1 MPSRIVGIDIGSTAL
16 RAVEV
21 ANPDRA
27 NPTVLRYFE
36 VPLPVGA
43 VNHGEVT
50 DQAAVTACL
59 KQLWS
64 EGGFKTKAVVLGL
77 GNQRVLVRD
86 LTVPKASLKVIRE
99 SLPFQV
105 QDLLP
110 VPVADAQ
117 LDFYPTSEE
126 TGPDGPTAS
135 GLLVAARKEALLGN
149 VEAVRRAGLLTTDVD
164 LIPFAL
170 SRVLLRRGE
179 GEGGTAVIDVG
190 ASTAS
195 VTIAKDGVPQFVRL
209 IPTGGL
215 DLTVA
220 LAARL
225 AISVDDAEKLK
236 RNVGLRSLRDVPEH
250 QHEALRVIHEL
261 SIELLDSLR
270 NTVTY
275 FLKMRPD
282 ESIGR
287 IILTGGGAE
296 LPGFAGALAE
306 MTRLDVVMADPF
318 ADLGLSRELK
328 AKGLG
333 LGPASMAVALG
344 LAIAERATG
353 AADTAG
359 DRKSAKA
366 PDAVGKAAGKRGL
379 KKAPKAEK
387 AGNSTEAPAT
397 AAAEAKPAEQPS
409 KKTATVPRLKG
420 RALPPISLK
429 RKDQPLVVGG
439 ERRVDLLP
447 TELRQL
453 VMAKKVRERLVL
465 AVAALLAVVVLG
477 SGAANVAAIQSRS
490 DLAVE
495 QAQTGALLAE
505 QVKYLDVRKV
515 QADVARIKAALRT
528 GASTEIDWKNYL
540 DAVQKTLPGNVTIE
554 TVKIDSASP
563 VATYVQSTA
572 PLQGARVATLSFS
585 ARSPTLP
592 SVPTWLDNLQTLP
605 GFADALPDTV
615 VKNDDGSYTANITM
629 HINDG
634 AFSRRFPAEGQ

>member
-16 RAVEV
+16 RAVEI
-21 ANPDRA
+21 ANPDKAR
-27 NPTVLRYFE
+27 PTVLRYFE

-43 VNHGEVT
+43 VHHGEVA

-64 EGGFKTKAVVLGL
+64 KGGFKTKAVVLGL

-86 LTVPKASLKVIRE
+86 LTVPMASLKVIRE

-105 QDLLP
+105 QDQLP
-110 VPVADAQ
+110 VPVAEAQ
-117 LDFYPTSEE
+117 LDFYPTSGE

-149 VEAVRRAGLLTTDVD
+149 VAAVRHAGLLTTDVD

-170 SRVLLRRGE
+170 CRVLLRRGE
-179 GEGGTAVIDVG
+179 GEGCTAIIDVG

-195 VTIAKDGVPQFVRL
+195 IVIAKDGVPQFVRL

-225 AISVDDAEKLK
+225 AVSIDDAEKLK

-261 SIELLDSLR
+261 SMELLDSLR

-275 FLKMRPD
+275 FLKTRPH

-296 LPGFAGALAE
+296 LPGLAEALGE

-318 ADLGLSRELK
+318 EDLGLSRELT

-333 LGPASMAVALG
+333 PGPASMAVALG
-344 LAIAERATG
+344 LAIGERATG
-353 AADTAG
+353 AAETAG
-359 DRKSAKA
+359 DRKTAKA
-366 PDAVGKAAGKRGL
+366 PDAAGKKARG
-379 KKAPKAEK
+379 KVPKAK
-387 AGNSTEAPAT
+387 KTGNSTEAPAT
-397 AAAEAKPAEQPS
+397 AAVEAGAAEAPS
-409 KKTATVPRLKG
+409 TKTATVPRLKG
-420 RALPPISLK
+420 GALPAMSLK

-465 AVAALLAVVVLG
+465 AVAALLAAALLG
-477 SGAANVAAIQSRS
+477 SGAANVAAIKSRS

-495 QAQTGALLAE
+495 QAQTGTLLAE

-528 GASTEIDWKNYL
+528 GASTEIDWKSYL

-563 VATYVQSTA
+563 VATYAQSTA

-592 SVPTWLDNLQTLP
+592 AVPTWLDNLQTLP
-605 GFADALPDTV
+605 GFADALPDTLA
-615 VKNDDGSYTANITM
+615 KNGDGSYTANITM
-629 HINDG
+629 HINEG